1 MSSDAISFCGFPRD
15 SVDLFRR
22 CLLPT
27 PREFISYS
35 EHSPQSK
42 FRAGTFFTL
51 RYFSSL
57 FNFNLRLTN
66 VQIIFSIHVAVDGF
80 HARGRLCHSIAHFDL
95 KFVRWMHMKFWWKT
109 KLHRRSAAAYIAVH
123 VLHASALGWGW
134 KKKRM
139 IGRKCA
145 ARLRAP
151 TEGGNGLFTFSP
163 LVVLAWNFPKQR
175 LRERG
180 KPSACD
186 SLINR
191 EDEKLFGFPAR
202 STFINRRMNVLLRM
216 RNFYVFTTKGRWILL
231 EWKTLNG
238 SVELRCF
245 FRVSCRLRFKEPS
258 KWERTRWLMRWRKT
272 PRRSRPT
279 LTLNVLG
286 QVRDE
291 KLSISSCL
299 CRRWAH

>member
-1 MSSDAISFCGFPRD
+1 M
-15 SVDLFRR
+15 
-22 CLLPT
+22 
-27 PREFISYS
+27 FISYS

-66 VQIIFSIHVAVDGF
+66 VQIIFSIHVVDGF
-80 HARGRLCHSIAHFDL
+80 HARGRLCHLISHFD
-95 KFVRWMHMKFWWKT
+95 FVRSMHMKFWLKT

-163 LVVLAWNFPKQR
+163 SVRSRMEFSEAR

-191 EDEKLFGFPAR
+191 EDEKSFGFPAR
-202 STFINRRMNVLLRM
+202 STFINRRMNVALRT
-216 RNFYVFTTKGRWILL
+216 RNFYVFTTNGR
-231 EWKTLNG
+231 
-238 SVELRCF
+238 
-245 FRVSCRLRFKEPS
+245 
-258 KWERTRWLMRWRKT
+258 
-272 PRRSRPT
+272 
-279 LTLNVLG
+279 
-286 QVRDE
+286 
-291 KLSISSCL
+291 
-299 CRRWAH
+299 